1 MPARVE
7 IPRLREMA
15 RHALPHLIEA
25 TFIPLI
31 LFYTFLWTAGV
42 WGALVAALVWSY
54 AAIIRRAVT
63 GQRIP
68 GILVLGTLGITAR
81 TIAAFASG
89 SVFIYFLQPSL
100 TTVVVAGAFLVS
112 VPAGRPLAERL
123 AHDFVPLDPEI
134 LHLPSVKRVF
144 IRITLLWA
152 FVNLAN
158 AVVSIALLMSQDVG
172 TFMAAK
178 TLGGFLLVGVA
189 IATSTVW
196 FKRALRDH
204 NISVVATPVATFAP
218 ALAIAAA

>member
-1 MPARVE
+1 
-7 IPRLREMA
+7 MA

-31 LFYTFLWTAGV
+31 LFYAFLWTAVV
-42 WGALVAALVWSY
+42 WGALIAALAWSWT
-54 AAIIRRAVT
+54 AIIRRAVT

-68 GILVLGTLGITAR
+68 GILVLGTVGITAR

-100 TTVVVAGAFLVS
+100 TTVVVAGAFLLS

-123 AHDFVPLDPEI
+123 AHDFVPLDPEV
-134 LHLPSVKRVF
+134 LHLPSVKKVF

-158 AVVSIALLMSQDVG
+158 AIVSIALLMSQDVG
-172 TFMAAK
+172 TFVAAK
-178 TLGGFLLVGVA
+178 TIGGMLLVGVA
-189 IATSTVW
+189 IAMSTIW
-196 FKRALRDH
+196 FKQALRDH
-204 NISVVATPVATFAP
+204 NISVVSAP
-218 ALAIAAA
+218 ALMPVPVAAV